1 MSNVASWYQPTVT
14 AAPTIELVIFD
25 ISDVSFGIPI
35 AKIDRIL
42 NQIGTSQPFDLPA
55 DTQILDLHH
64 QLFGFSF
71 PNPAAYVIVRRDRLS
86 VCGIP
91 VDTLPTISHV
101 PIDRIRT
108 LPSELRATS
117 PIGIASHVAMISEP
131 TGELTV
137 FILEI

>member
-1 MSNVASWYQPTVT
+1 MSTATSWYQPTVT
-14 AAPTIELVIFD
+14 AAPTIELAIFD

-42 NQIGTSQPFDLPA
+42 SNTNSSKPFDLPTG
-55 DTQILDLHH
+55 TQILDLHH
-64 QLFGFSF
+64 HLFGIGSL
-71 PNPAAYVIVRRDRLS
+71 NPAAYAIVRRD
-86 VCGIP
+86 CQAMCCIP
-91 VDTLPTISHV
+91 VDTLPTISTI

-108 LPSELRATS
+108 LPPELRATS
-117 PIGIASHVAMISEP
+117 PIGIASHVAMMPTS